1 MTDGGCGGSPSHRC
15 GGGLSLKMRKT
26 AGRREGKRTAE
37 RERERERETERE
49 RKRERERET
58 ERERERGEKEKQNT
72 QICKK
77 TLRKRMSE

>member
-49 RKRERERET
+49 RKRERER
-58 ERERERGEKEKQNT
+58 GEKEKQNT